1 LPVFPCSFLFFLF
14 CPSSSPLKQTLPSVF
29 CYAFCPKTVPPLSCN
44 LPLYL

>member
-29 CYAFCPKTVPPLSCN
+29 CPKIIPPVL
-44 LPLYL
+44 